1 MTDPSDVAEVP
12 DADRQEQG
20 LTVDPVDEDIAP
32 PRRLTADPEA
42 PEADAQEQA
51 LSAPLPDVDDFG

>member
-1 MTDPSDVAEVP
+1 MSDPSDVPEVP
-12 DADRQEQG
+12 DADRQEQH
-20 LTVDPVDEDIAP
+20 LPANPVDDDETP

-51 LSAPLPDVDDFG
+51 LLAPLPDVDEFG